1 MHVTRIVLKLFK
13 DRTVDDVEV
22 LLVEVSSV
30 SRAAS
35 VGLRVGDV
43 VLKIDNKPTDTLTA
57 L

>member
-1 MHVTRIVLKLFK
+1 
-13 DRTVDDVEV
+13 
-22 LLVEVSSV
+22 VEVSSV